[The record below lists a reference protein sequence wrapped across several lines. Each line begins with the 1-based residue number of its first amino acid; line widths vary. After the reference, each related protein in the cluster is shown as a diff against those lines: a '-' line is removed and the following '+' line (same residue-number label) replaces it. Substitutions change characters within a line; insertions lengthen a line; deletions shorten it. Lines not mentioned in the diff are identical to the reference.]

1 VIEKRTLAEL
11 ELELPPLDTSTLI
24 VNAHMAPYIIG
35 QNNYQ
40 VLACP

>member
-1 VIEKRTLAEL
+1 MIEKRTLAAL

-24 VNAHMAPYIIG
+24 VNAHMAPYIG